1 MKQKFRK
8 GRQKEAEGA
17 IAFASHNLW
26 MSLGTPEAR
35 GRALQLTVFERQCRP
50 IPGLS
55 SAPVCCWSPCAA
67 GSLLL
72 SPQAKSLITKKGD
85 AGSHLF
91 IWFSVIFPLDP
102 VTPQRSYSA
111 APP

>member
-50 IPGLS
+50 IPGLRC
-55 SAPVCCWSPCAA
+55 PVLLVPLCCW
-67 GSLLL
+67 
-72 SPQAKSLITKKGD
+72 
-85 AGSHLF
+85 
-91 IWFSVIFPLDP
+91 FSAFE
-102 VTPQRSYSA
+102 SSG
-111 APP
+111 